1 MTSKAQRSPRWLRD
15 KHGAR
20 LLRYAAAFYAVAW
33 FVHTAD
39 HLRRGFGVVTGEV
52 TALGTG
58 AAVLQLAAIALVFRR
73 HRLAPLAAVA
83 VGIPDGIG
91 IAAVHL
97 LPRWSVF
104 SDAFPGAHGTG
115 VTALSWVAAILEV
128 VGALV
133 FAAAGAYVLRRTQW
147 GAGDDANSAHEPA
160 VRSAPAD
167 HAGRVS

>member
-1 MTSKAQRSPRWLRD
+1 MTRGAQGSSTGVRNEA
-15 KHGAR
+15 GAR

-33 FVHTAD
+33 LIHTGD
-39 HLRRGFGVVTGEV
+39 HLRRGFGVVTAEV
-52 TALGTG
+52 TALGLG
-58 AAVLQLAAIALVFRR
+58 AAVLQVAAIALVFRR

-104 SDAFPGAHGTG
+104 SDAFPGSHGTG
-115 VTALSWVAAILEV
+115 VTALSWAAAILEV

-147 GAGDDANSAHEPA
+147 GARDDASLHDPA
-160 VRSAPAD
+160 SLAMRIRTR
-167 HAGRVS
+167 G